1 MLINNFLLKFN
12 HLYTSINYVI
22 NRIAINFFLV
32 VLVQYFPFETYD
44 VQLESKSEDRLMLG
58 CKYFITYY
66 LHIAIHV
73 KPIYLDKKKMGFSYH
88 VVWCGCLMSKE
99 RFIF

>member
-1 MLINNFLLKFN
+1 MLINNFPLKLK
-12 HLYTSINYVI
+12 HLHTSINYVI
-22 NRIAINFFLV
+22 NRIAINFYLV
-32 VLVQYFPFETYD
+32 VLVQYFPFETCD
-44 VQLESKSEDRLMLG
+44 VQLDFESEDRLMLG

-88 VVWCGCLMSKE
+88 VVMVWLSDVQ
-99 RFIF
+99 